1 LDTLPLAWATHR
13 LGGIQSP
20 ANAQY
25 SVPEVAYQLK
35 DSGALCIFTCLP
47 LLQSTIE
54 AAAKVGI
61 PRNRIYILELP
72 KVLTGDVKNEGF
84 ITVSDL
90 VERGKKLPPL
100 EPLKWSKGEGARRT
114 AFLCYSSGTS
124 GLPVSH
130 QFLMAGS
137 NKVQKGVMIS
147 HRNVIANVMQIT
159 AFDKPFRDTLREP
172 MEKHYIE
179 NVLALLPMSHIYA
192 LVVMCHTGPYRGD
205 GNIVLPR
212 FEMQMLLNSIQQ
224 HKINTLY
231 LVPPI
236 VILLAKSKP
245 ILEKFDLS
253 SVRILFTGAA
263 PLGKETADELASH
276 YPRWLIRQGYGLTE
290 TSTVVSST
298 SGLDIWFGSSGSLIP
313 SIEARI
319 VDMNGKEVTEYDT
332 PGEMWVKGPA
342 VTLGY
347 LRNDKAT
354 QETYVTDDGGR
365 WLRTGDEVVVR
376 KAPSGNEHFFI
387 VDRIKELIK
396 VKVNRSH
403 PPNWSNDAGPASRS
417 RRAGGSSLDTP
428 IRCRLRRHRRPRRR
442 RRRSAQGLHRQI
454 GLCWA

>member
-1 LDTLPLAWATHR
+1 MAFQLDTLPLAWATHR

-25 SVPEVAYQLK
+25 SVSEVAYQLK
-35 DSGALCIFTCLP
+35 DSGASCVFTCLP

-61 PRNRIYILELP
+61 PHNRIYLLELP
-72 KVLTGDVKNEGF
+72 TVLTGDAKNDGF

-90 VERGKKLPPL
+90 ITRGKKLPPL
-100 EPLKWSKGEGARRT
+100 EPLKWSKGEGERRT

-124 GLPVSH
+124 GLPVGPSYSR
-130 QFLMAGS
+130 LTGS
-137 NKVQKGVMIS
+137 KNTQKGVMIS

-159 AFDKPFRDTLREP
+159 AFDGPFRDTLRDP
-172 MEKHYIE
+172 MQKHYME
-179 NVLALLPMSHIYA
+179 NVLTLLPMSHIYA

-212 FEMQMLLNSIQQ
+212 FEMQMLLGSIQK

-236 VILLAKSKP
+236 IIMMTKNKP
-245 ILEKFDLS
+245 ILDKFDLR

-263 PLGKETADELASH
+263 PLGKETADDIAKQ

-298 SGLDIWFGSSGSLIP
+298 SGLDIWFGSSGSLI
-313 SIEARI
+313 SGIEARI
-319 VDMNGKEVTEYDT
+319 VDTNGKEVTAYDT
-332 PGEMWVKGPA
+332 PGEMWVKSPA

-347 LRNDKAT
+347 LHNEKAT
-354 QETYVTDDGGR
+354 NETYVTDAGGR
-365 WLRTGDEVVVR
+365 WMRTGDEVVVR

-396 VKVNRSH
+396 VKVWNCHCSQMCLTLSG
-403 PPNWSNDAGPASRS
+403 PPSRS
-417 RRAGGSSLDTP
+417 RRAGGSSPDAPL
-428 IRCRLRRHRRPRRR
+428 RRRLRRHRCAR
-442 RRRSAQGLHRQI
+442 
-454 GLCWA
+454 